1 MTVYTTIN
9 GNTENTNKNT
19 LYIYN
24 KHYRKFSFSILS
36 VISHKE
42 EVYTHLSTKYKPWH
56 PVNDTLKNLIRLIIW
71 YLNRLFTSLCK
82 WMKYLRPWT

>member
-42 EVYTHLSTKYKPWH
+42 EVYTHLSTKYKP
-56 PVNDTLKNLIRLIIW
+56 
-71 YLNRLFTSLCK
+71 
-82 WMKYLRPWT
+82 